1 MSTEALET
9 QSLRILVV
17 IVNYRSAALA
27 VESLRSLVP
36 EAAALPGL
44 QVAVVEN
51 DSGDDSLE
59 VLRQAVQTE
68 GWGSWVEIMPSDRN
82 GGYAY
87 GNNFAIRPALAGA
100 EPPDY
105 VHLLNPDTLVRP
117 GAVQALAQFLEEH
130 PEIGI
135 AGSSFENADGSLWPI
150 AFRFPNI
157 LSELDRGLRLGVV
170 TKLLQNWVVP
180 RTMEQ
185 KEASVDW
192 MPGAS
197 MMIRR
202 SVFEKIGLMDDDYF
216 LYFEETDFFLQAKRA
231 GWPAWYVPQ
240 SRVMHI
246 CGQSTGVTQRTEKP
260 KRLPD
265 YWFESRQ
272 RFFVKNY
279 GLFYAGLTDMVWMAA
294 YSLWRVRR
302 VIQRKPDNDPPFML
316 ADFFRNSVFQKRVI
330 KGAEKSA

>member
-1 MSTEALET
+1 MRP
-9 QSLRILVV
+9 LRILVV
-17 IVNYRSAALA
+17 IVNYRSATLSI
-27 VESLRSLVP
+27 ESLRSL
-36 EAAALPGL
+36 AAEVEGLPGL
-44 QVAVVEN
+44 RAVVVEN

-59 VLRQAVQTE
+59 VLQQAVQSE
-68 GWGSWVEIMPSDRN
+68 GWGSWAEILPSDRN

-87 GNNFAIRPALAGA
+87 GNNFAIRPALAST

-117 GAVQALAQFLEEH
+117 GAVQALVKFLEER
-130 PEIGI
+130 PDVGI

-150 AFRFPNI
+150 AFRFPSL
-157 LSELDRGLRLGVV
+157 LSELDRGLQLGVV

-185 KEASVDW
+185 KEAQVDW

-202 SVFEKIGLMDDDYF
+202 AVFEKIGLMDDDYF
-216 LYFEETDFFLQAKRA
+216 LYFEETDFFLQARRA
-231 GWPAWYVPQ
+231 GWTAWYVPK

-246 CGQSTGVTQRTEKP
+246 RGQSTGVTQLSEQP

-272 RFFVKNY
+272 RYFVKNY
-279 GLFYAGLTDMVWMAA
+279 GLFYTGLTDIVWMVA
-294 YSLWRVRR
+294 YALWRVRR
-302 VIQRKPDNDPPFML
+302 VIQRKPDKDPPFML
-316 ADFFRNSVFQKRVI
+316 ADFFRNSVLQKRVV
-330 KGAEKSA
+330 KRAEKGI